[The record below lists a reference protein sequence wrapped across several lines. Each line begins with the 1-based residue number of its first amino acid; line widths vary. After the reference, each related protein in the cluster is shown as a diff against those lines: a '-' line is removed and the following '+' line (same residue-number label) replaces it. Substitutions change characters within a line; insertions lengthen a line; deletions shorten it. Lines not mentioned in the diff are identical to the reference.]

1 MCSSPRWCA
10 KHACPA
16 PSPRASVVGPDE
28 VDAGAVAVVVD
39 RLGDAVAVGV
49 ELGADVRERVPLRRV
64 LQPER
69 HLVVGPDV
77 EKLSSPFAHLAH
89 GDVVEDLGVALHVL
103 GRREARRVAPL
114 VQRGAARVVERQ
126 AQAEA

>member
-16 PSPRASVVGPDE
+16 PSPRGVVARSDE

-39 RLGDAVAVGV
+39 GLLDAVAVGV
-49 ELGADVRERVPLRRV
+49 ELGADVGERVPLRRV

-69 HLVVGPDV
+69 HL
-77 EKLSSPFAHLAH
+77 SSAHTS
-89 GDVVEDLGVALHVL
+89 
-103 GRREARRVAPL
+103 
-114 VQRGAARVVERQ
+114 
-126 AQAEA
+126 